1 MALLKERAFERLSDA
16 RKSGRLAHAYLLTG
30 PAGSGKA
37 WLATE
42 LAGMILGFNPA
53 ETTSHAD
60 LYQVAPESKSRR
72 IVAEQI
78 RTLEHALQM
87 KPLLG
92 IHKVVILHDADRM
105 QPQAANAFLKTLEE
119 PPEGCHILLT
129 TTLRDAVLSTIL
141 SRCITVPLLSP
152 AGVVQDTNNDEV
164 VEAFV
169 AALLQKG
176 GPDAGAALRFTKFFQ
191 SRVSVLREQVTG
203 ELEGELKEQ
212 VKHYRDSMDKSW
224 KDTREDQI
232 KAQSESM
239 VVRERQRLLTS
250 ISEVLASALRQH
262 VLPDLNCP
270 PNIQRLAT
278 SNDTKLL
285 LKRLDALD
293 RTRRLLSAGVQESL
307 ALESGF
313 LQMIAP
319 L

>member
-16 RKSGRLAHAYLLTG
+16 RKSGRLAHAYLLSG

-53 ETTSHAD
+53 EITSHAD

-129 TTLRDAVLSTIL
+129 TTLRDAVLTTIL
-141 SRCITVPLLSP
+141 SRCITVPLLP
-152 AGVVQDTNNDEV
+152 PTGVVQDTNNDEV
-164 VEAFV
+164 VEAFM

-191 SRVSVLREQVTG
+191 AQVSVLREQVTG

-239 VVRERQRLLTS
+239 VVRERQRLLTA

-262 VLPDLNCP
+262 VLPDLNCA

>member
-16 RKSGRLAHAYLLTG
+16 RKSGRLAHAYLLSG

-37 WLATE
+37 WLSTK

-53 ETTSHAD
+53 EITSHAD

-129 TTLRDAVLSTIL
+129 TTLRDAVLTTIL
-141 SRCITVPLLSP
+141 SRCITVPLLP
-152 AGVVQDTNNDEV
+152 PTGVILDTNNDEV

-176 GPDAGAALRFTKFFQ
+176 APTLALRC
-191 SRVSVLREQVTG
+191 VSP
-203 ELEGELKEQ
+203 
-212 VKHYRDSMDKSW
+212 SFS
-224 KDTREDQI
+224 
-232 KAQSESM
+232 KA
-239 VVRERQRLLTS
+239 
-250 ISEVLASALRQH
+250 
-262 VLPDLNCP
+262 
-270 PNIQRLAT
+270 
-278 SNDTKLL
+278 
-285 LKRLDALD
+285 
-293 RTRRLLSAGVQESL
+293 G
-307 ALESGF
+307 
-313 LQMIAP
+313 
-319 L
+319 

>member
-16 RKSGRLAHAYLLTG
+16 RKSGRLAHAYLLSG

-53 ETTSHAD
+53 EITSHAD

-129 TTLRDAVLSTIL
+129 TTLRDAVLTTIL
-141 SRCITVPLLSP
+141 SRCITVPLLP
-152 AGVVQDTNNDEV
+152 PTGVVHDTNNDEV
-164 VEAFV
+164 VEAFM

-191 SRVSVLREQVTG
+191 AQVSVLREQVTG

-232 KAQSESM
+232 KAQSESI
-239 VVRERQRLLTS
+239 VVRERQRLLTA

-262 VLPDLNCP
+262 VLPDLNCA

>member
-16 RKSGRLAHAYLLTG
+16 RKSGRLAHAYLLSG

-53 ETTSHAD
+53 EITSHAD

-129 TTLRDAVLSTIL
+129 TTLRDAVLTTIL
-141 SRCITVPLLSP
+141 SRCITVPLLP
-152 AGVVQDTNNDEV
+152 PTGVVHDTNNDEV
-164 VEAFV
+164 VEAFM

-191 SRVSVLREQVTG
+191 AQVSALREHVTG
-203 ELEGELKEQ
+203 ELEGELKDQ
-212 VKHYRDSMDKSW
+212 IKHYRDSMDKSW

-239 VVRERQRLLTS
+239 VVSERQRLLTA

-262 VLPDLNCP
+262 VLPDLNCA

>member
-16 RKSGRLAHAYLLTG
+16 RKSGRLAHAYLLSG

-129 TTLRDAVLSTIL
+129 TTLRDAVLTTIL
-141 SRCITVPLLSP
+141 SRCITVPLLP
-152 AGVVQDTNNDEV
+152 PTGVVQDTNNDC
-164 VEAFV
+164 
-169 AALLQKG
+169 LLYTS
-176 GPDAGAALRFTKFFQ
+176 P
-191 SRVSVLREQVTG
+191 SP
-203 ELEGELKEQ
+203 
-212 VKHYRDSMDKSW
+212 RD
-224 KDTREDQI
+224 
-232 KAQSESM
+232 
-239 VVRERQRLLTS
+239 
-250 ISEVLASALRQH
+250 
-262 VLPDLNCP
+262 
-270 PNIQRLAT
+270 
-278 SNDTKLL
+278 
-285 LKRLDALD
+285 
-293 RTRRLLSAGVQESL
+293 
-307 ALESGF
+307 
-313 LQMIAP
+313 
-319 L
+319 

>member
-16 RKSGRLAHAYLLTG
+16 RKSGRLAHAYLLSG

-92 IHKVVILHDADRM
+92 IHKVVILHDAD
-105 QPQAANAFLKTLEE
+105 LKTLEE

-129 TTLRDAVLSTIL
+129 TTLRDAVLTTIL
-141 SRCITVPLLSP
+141 SRCITVPLLP
-152 AGVVQDTNNDEV
+152 PTGVVQDTNNDEV

-270 PNIQRLAT
+270 PNVQRLAT

>member
-1 MALLKERAFERLSDA
+1 MALLKDRALERLSDA
-16 RKSGRLAHAYLLTG
+16 RKAGRLAHAYLLAG
-30 PAGSGKA
+30 PPGCGKA
-37 WLATE
+37 WLAME
-42 LAGMILGFNPA
+42 LAGMILGFNPS

-72 IVAEQI
+72 IVTDQI
-78 RTLEHALQM
+78 RSLEHPLQM

-92 IHKVVILHDADRM
+92 IHKVAIFHDADRM
-105 QPQAANAFLKTLEE
+105 LPQEANAFLKTLEE

-129 TTLRDAVLSTIL
+129 TTLRDAVLTTIL

-152 AGVVQDTNNDEV
+152 TGSVQDSKNDDV
-164 VEAFV
+164 AEAFV

-191 SRVSVLREQVTG
+191 GQVSALREQVTG
-203 ELEGELKEQ
+203 DLEGELKDQ
-212 VKHYRDSMDKSW
+212 IKHYRDSMDKSW

-232 KAQSESM
+232 KAQSEAM
-239 VVRERQRLLTS
+239 VVRERQRLLTT
-250 ISEVLASALRQH
+250 ISEVLATALRHH
-262 VLPDLNCP
+262 VLPDLNCLP
-270 PNIQRLAT
+270 HIQRLAA